1 MLVLALKSNTET
13 KSLFETRD
21 NVFNQTLLQPQGPI
35 KTQQVKQL
43 KEDKTRCIRKTIHK
57 TVKQISPTKGGTYTS
72 LSINKSCTLPSYV

>member
-35 KTQQVKQL
+35 KNT
-43 KEDKTRCIRKTIHK
+43 TGK
-57 TVKQISPTKGGTYTS
+57 TVKRGLYKMHKENNS
-72 LSINKSCTLPSYV
+72 